1 MMIRSLI
8 IGFSISTVL
17 SAGAMA
23 ADPIGVPACD
33 DFLTKYEACI
43 TNNVPA
49 AQKSMVQ
56 GQVDQMR
63 KSWTDMAK
71 NPQAKPALEGACKSS
86 AEQMK
91 AVVAAYKCTF

>member
-1 MMIRSLI
+1 MFRSFIVGL
-8 IGFSISTVL
+8 SISTAL

-33 DFLTKYEACI
+33 DFLTKYEACMN
-43 TNNVPA
+43 NNVPA

-56 GQVDQMR
+56 GQIDQMR

-91 AVVAAYKCTF
+91 AVVSAYKCTF